1 MAGAL
6 KKNSGFAETTDVVIS
21 KPLVA
26 NKWLTLA
33 MTDPVNDRG
42 WGGGQQLREYH
53 ELMPQQNK
61 KYQVSDPDPENV
73 FAILFSKVFM
83 TITQEGPRTKACCW
97 CI

>member
-33 MTDPVNDRG
+33 M
-42 WGGGQQLREYH
+42 
-53 ELMPQQNK
+53 
-61 KYQVSDPDPENV
+61 
-73 FAILFSKVFM
+73 
-83 TITQEGPRTKACCW
+83 
-97 CI
+97 